1 MEWRLPSSLDNRR
14 KYMLDDASKSTARVL
29 RRPYGNIVVRPVSE
43 HRADAGLKPVYQDLK
58 ATFGVPW
65 VGVITQAV
73 AHYRPFF
80 IEAWR
85 QFQPSALSHYFESRC
100 DAIRLSAWE
109 QIDSSFEVPALATRL
124 QQIGYSD
131 TELTQIRAI
140 LDIFDYGNPKYLVL
154 ATAIQQSLCEDR
166 RLGGGTASGRWDRLP
181 RSPIYQLDPIPVMV
195 EEHHALEGLHAIYED
210 IKLTLGLPFVNS
222 DYKAMG
228 RWPSYLALAWQDLK
242 PCIDSE
248 PYVRIRQE
256 VHEQALA
263 TVDGLPHR
271 YFVDKARAIALG
283 MAEDDVFELMR
294 VITLF
299 QWLLSGLILNVTWF
313 KRALAE
319 PAR

>member
-1 MEWRLPSSLDNRR
+1 
-14 KYMLDDASKSTARVL
+14 MLDAPTTSPARIL
-29 RRPYGNIVVRPVSE
+29 RRPDGNVAVRPVPE

-80 IEAWR
+80 VEAWR
-85 QFQPSALSHYFESRC
+85 QFQPSARSHYFESRC

-109 QIDSSFEVPALATRL
+109 QIGSAFDVSPLIPSL

-131 TELTQIRAI
+131 TELTQIRAMI
-140 LDIFDYGNPKYLVL
+140 DIFDYGNPKYLVL
-154 ATAIQQSLCEDR
+154 ATAIQQSLCGDR
-166 RLGGGTASGRWDRLP
+166 HLGGATGSSRWDHLP
-181 RSPIYQLDPIPVMV
+181 RSPIYQVEPIPVMV
-195 EEHHALEGLHAIYED
+195 EEHHALEGLQAIYED
-210 IKLTLGLPFVNS
+210 IKSTLGLPFVNS

-242 PCIDSE
+242 PGIDSE
-248 PYVRIRQE
+248 PYVRIRQQI
-256 VHEQALA
+256 HEQALTA
-263 TVDGLPHR
+263 ADGLPHR
-271 YFVDKARAIALG
+271 YFIDKARAIALG
-283 MAEDDVFELMR
+283 MSEDDVFELMR